1 MAALVLATRD
11 RALAGGL
18 APAATLLVFEAGACS
33 SSSNRRFGGAPISW
47 LHVWVP
53 FALPVVAPA
62 QLGYGLISKRIDW
75 RGRAYDLDAHAR
87 LA

>member
-1 MAALVLATRD
+1 HHWLAA
-11 RALAGGL
+11 L
-18 APAATLLVFEAGACS
+18 APAAALAVFEVS
-33 SSSNRRFGGAPISW
+33 LLTINKQFGGAKVGW
-47 LHVWVP
+47 KHLWVP

-62 QLGYGLISKRIDW
+62 QLAYGMIDKRVDW